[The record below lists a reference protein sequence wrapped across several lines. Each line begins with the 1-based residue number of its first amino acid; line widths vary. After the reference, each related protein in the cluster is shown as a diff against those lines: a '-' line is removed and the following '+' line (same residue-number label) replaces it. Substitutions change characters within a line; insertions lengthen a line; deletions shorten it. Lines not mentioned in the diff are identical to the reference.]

1 MVNTQMDGGILDID
15 AIHRQ
20 FPILRQ
26 QINGHPLVY
35 LDNASSCQKPQV
47 VIDAITK
54 CYSEYYANAHRGVHT
69 LSQRTTA
76 ALEQVREQVRVFINA
91 NSVDEIV
98 FTQGTTEAINL
109 VAESWGKTFLHP
121 GDEILISALEH
132 HSNIIPWQ
140 RLCRKIGVQL
150 KILPVDNN
158 GILQTGFL
166 EQLLSHR
173 TRILALSHVSNV
185 LGTINPLVAI
195 IQAVR
200 AYDKRYYD
208 KKEETIVLIDGA
220 QAVPHI
226 ATDVQELDSDFYVFS
241 GHKVYGPTGIGVLYG
256 RSNILRNMPPWQCG
270 GGMVADV
277 SFEQSTF
284 VDPPRRFEAGTAN
297 IAGIIGL
304 GAAITWLQELGIKAI
319 AQHEQKLLDYLTQQL
334 SLLPAIYIL
343 GQSPIKAAVVSFIAE
358 GIPARVIGLAL
369 DKAGIAV
376 QVGRHCAQPLMAFF
390 GVNETVRV
398 SFAVYNTLE
407 DIDFFIFALNKIVKQ
422 Y

>member
-140 RLCRKIGVQL
+140 QLCREIGVQL

-226 ATDVQELDSDFYVFS
+226 AIDVQELDSDFYVFS

-407 DIDFFIFALNKIVKQ
+407 DIDLFISALNKIVKKH
-422 Y
+422 

>member
-1 MVNTQMDGGILDID
+1 MVNTQMDGEILDID
-15 AIHRQ
+15 AIYRQ

-69 LSQRTTA
+69 LSQRATA

-140 RLCRKIGVQL
+140 QLCREIGVQL

-158 GILQTGFL
+158 GTLQTGFL

-185 LGTINPLVAI
+185 LGTINPVVAI

-220 QAVPHI
+220 QAVPHLAI
-226 ATDVQELDSDFYVFS
+226 DVQELDSDFYVFS

-407 DIDFFIFALNKIVKQ
+407 DIDLFISALNKIVKKH
-422 Y
+422 

>member
-1 MVNTQMDGGILDID
+1 MHLPV
-15 AIHRQ
+15 
-20 FPILRQ
+20 
-26 QINGHPLVY
+26 
-35 LDNASSCQKPQV
+35 QKSQV

-54 CYSEYYANAHRGVHT
+54 CYSEYYANAHRRVHT

-140 RLCRKIGVQL
+140 QLCREIGVQL
-150 KILPVDNN
+150 KILSVDKN
-158 GILQTGFL
+158 GTLQTGFL

-173 TRILALSHVSNV
+173 ARILALSHVSNV

-226 ATDVQELDSDFYVFS
+226 AIDVQELDSDFYVFS

-277 SFEQSTF
+277 NFEQSTF

-398 SFAVYNTLE
+398 SFAVYNTLD
-407 DIDFFIFALNKIVKQ
+407 DIDFFISALNKIVKQ

>member
-1 MVNTQMDGGILDID
+1 MVNTQIDGGILDVD
-15 AIHRQ
+15 AIYRQ
-20 FPILRQ
+20 FPILKQ
-26 QINGHPLVY
+26 QLNGHPLVY
-35 LDNASSCQKPQV
+35 LDNASSCPKPQA

-54 CYSEYYANAHRGVHT
+54 YYSEYYANTHWGVDT
-69 LSQRTTA
+69 FTQLVPTE
-76 ALEQVREQVRVFINA
+76 LEQVREQVRLFLNA
-91 NSVDEIV
+91 QSVDEIV

-109 VAESWGKTFLHP
+109 VAASWGKTYLHA
-121 GDEILISALEH
+121 GDEILISALEP

-140 RLCRKIGVQL
+140 QLCREVGAQL

-185 LGTINPLVAI
+185 LGTINPVVAI

-200 AYDKRYYD
+200 AYDKRHWG
-208 KKEETIVLIDGA
+208 KKEETIILIDGA
-220 QAVPHI
+220 QAVSHFGI
-226 ATDVQELDSDFYVFS
+226 DVQELDSDFYVFS
-241 GHKVYGPTGIGVLYG
+241 GHKLYGPTGIGVLYG
-256 RSNILRNMPPWQCG
+256 RRNILQNMPPWQCG

-277 SFEQSTF
+277 NFEQSTF

-358 GIPARVIGLAL
+358 GIPARVIGQAL

-398 SFAVYNTLE
+398 SFAVYNTLD
-407 DIDFFIFALNKIVKQ
+407 DIDFFISALNKIVKQ

>member
-140 RLCRKIGVQL
+140 QLCREIGVQL

-226 ATDVQELDSDFYVFS
+226 AIDVQELDSDFYVFS

-304 GAAITWLQELGIKAI
+304 GAAVTWLQELGIKAI

-407 DIDFFIFALNKIVKQ
+407 DIDLFISALNKIVKKH
-422 Y
+422 

>member
-1 MVNTQMDGGILDID
+1 MVKTQIDGGILDLD

-69 LSQRTTA
+69 LSLRATA

-98 FTQGTTEAINL
+98 FTKGTTEAINL
-109 VAESWGKTFLHP
+109 VAESWGGTYLHP

-132 HSNIIPWQ
+132 HSNIVPWQ
-140 RLCRKIGVQL
+140 QLCRETGAQL
-150 KILPVDNN
+150 KILPIDKN
-158 GILQTGFL
+158 GVLQTDYL
-166 EQLLSHR
+166 EQLLSYH

-185 LGTINPLVAI
+185 LGTINPLVDI
-195 IQAVR
+195 IKAVR
-200 AYDKRYYD
+200 AYDKRNCD
-208 KKEETIVLIDGA
+208 KKEETIILIDGA

-226 ATDVQELDSDFYVFS
+226 AIDVQELDSDFYVFS

-256 RSNILRNMPPWQCG
+256 RSNILRNMPPWQYG

-277 SFEQSTF
+277 SFELSTF
-284 VDPPRRFEAGTAN
+284 ADPPRRFEAGTAN

-319 AQHEQKLLDYLTQQL
+319 ARHEQRLLDSLMQQL
-334 SLLPAIYIL
+334 SLLPSIYIL
-343 GQSPIKAAVVSFIAE
+343 GQSPIKASVVSFIAE

-390 GVNETVRV
+390 GVQETVRV
-398 SFAVYNTLE
+398 SFAIYNTQE
-407 DIDFFIFALNKIVKQ
+407 DIDFFISTLNKIMKQ

>member
-140 RLCRKIGVQL
+140 QLCRKIGVQL

-226 ATDVQELDSDFYVFS
+226 AIDVQELDSDFYVFS

-407 DIDFFIFALNKIVKQ
+407 DIDLFISALNKIVKKH
-422 Y
+422 